1 MVQNV
6 EVNSF
11 DLRYESYRL
20 RNEGVEKILLCS
32 ISDYGIR
39 DPLEGIDKE
48 GARILLNGF
57 KRYRCA
63 KRLGVSIVPYSSLG
77 ADEVM
82 GIINFL
88 RIANSK
94 SLNILEQARLIDDL
108 HKVHKM
114 SVLEI
119 AESLERGKSWV
130 SMRLGVIGKMS
141 DCVRQKVFKG
151 EFPVYSY
158 MYTLSQFI
166 RMNCAKAEEI
176 EEFVNLTAGKNLSIR
191 DIERLAYGYFRGPED
206 FKAQLK
212 EGNILWAIER
222 MKDVSQDMTDCNENE
237 KSMLRNL
244 EIVQKYMRKI
254 IQKSTD
260 PRFKSNS
267 FFVQA
272 NLLAGGILTKVA
284 PFQKTLREFY
294 DRSGQA

>member
-1 MVQNV
+1 MT
-6 EVNSF
+6 
-11 DLRYESYRL
+11 L
-20 RNEGVEKILLCS
+20 
-32 ISDYGIR
+32 
-39 DPLEGIDKE
+39 
-48 GARILLNGF
+48 
-57 KRYRCA
+57 
-63 KRLGVSIVPYSSLG
+63 YSSLG
-77 ADEVM
+77 TDEVM
-82 GIINFL
+82 GIVNFL
-88 RIANSK
+88 RISNSK

-108 HKVHKM
+108 HNVHKM

-119 AESLERGKSWV
+119 ANCLERGKSWV

-151 EFPVYSY
+151 KFPVYSY
-158 MYTLSQFI
+158 MYTLGQFI

-206 FKAQLK
+206 FKGQLK

-237 KSMLRNL
+237 KSMLRDL

-272 NLLAGGILTKVA
+272 NLLAGGILSKVS
-284 PFQKTLREFY
+284 PFQKTLRKFY